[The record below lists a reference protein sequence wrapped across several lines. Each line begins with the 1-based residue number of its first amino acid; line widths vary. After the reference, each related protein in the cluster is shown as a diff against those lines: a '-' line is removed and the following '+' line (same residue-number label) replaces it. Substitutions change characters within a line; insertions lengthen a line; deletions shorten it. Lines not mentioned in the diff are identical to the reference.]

1 MMKVKVLICG
11 SSGKMGKKL
20 IRLIKQNKRFLI
32 SGLINKKNYDNFI
45 KENIQINYEK
55 IIKKTDVILDFSH
68 PALTLKILRIANKY
82 KKKVIIGTTGFN
94 SKQENFIKLCSK
106 KIAILKSG
114 NMSIGINILA
124 HTLKILS
131 KKIPKDYKIGIND
144 NHHKAKLDY
153 PSGTALMLADALSM
167 GRNKSRS
174 SMMGKYFLN
183 KKGYLSNNKINF
195 FIIRKGKTIGKHSI
209 FFKKKNESFELKH
222 IAFSRNLFADGA
234 LTAAAWIK
242 KKKKGLFNM
251 HDILNLN

>member
-1 MMKVKVLICG
+1 MKVKVLICG

-68 PALTLKILRIANKY
+68 PTLTLKILRIADKY
-82 KKKVIIGTTGFN
+82 KKNIIIGTTGFN
-94 SKQENFIKLCSK
+94 SKQENF
-106 KIAILKSG
+106 
-114 NMSIGINILA
+114 MSIGINILA
-124 HTLKILS
+124 YTLKILS
-131 KKIPKDYKIGIND
+131 KKIPEDYKIGIID

-167 GRNKSRS
+167 SRNKSRS

-183 KKGYLSNNKINF
+183 KKGYLNNNKINF

-234 LTAAAWIK
+234 LRAAAWLN

>member
-1 MMKVKVLICG
+1 MKVKILICG
-11 SSGKMGKKL
+11 SSGKMGGEL
-20 IRLIKQNKRFLI
+20 TRLIKQNKQFLI
-32 SGLINKKNYDNFI
+32 SGLVNKKNYHNFI
-45 KENIQINYEK
+45 KKNISVNYEK

-68 PALTLKILRIANKY
+68 PTLTLKILRIAHKY
-82 KKKVIIGTTGFN
+82 KKNVIIGTTGFN
-94 SKQENFIKLCSK
+94 SKQENFIRLCSK

-114 NMSIGINILA
+114 NMSIGVNILA
-124 HTLKILS
+124 YTLKILS
-131 KKIPKDYKIGIND
+131 KKIPDDYKIGIID
-144 NHHKAKLDY
+144 NHHKTKLDY
-153 PSGTALMLADALSM
+153 PSGTALMLADALSI

-183 KKGYLSNNKINF
+183 KKGYLNNNKINF

-234 LTAAAWIK
+234 LRTAAWLN

-251 HDILNLN
+251 QDMLNLN

>member
-1 MMKVKVLICG
+1 MKIKILICG
-11 SSGKMGKKL
+11 SSGKMGKELKKL
-20 IRLIKQNKRFLI
+20 IKKKKQFLV
-32 SGLINKKNYDNFI
+32 SGLINKENYDNFI
-45 KENIQINYEK
+45 KENIPISYKK
-55 IIKKTDVILDFSH
+55 IIKKTNVILDFSH
-68 PALTLKILRIANKY
+68 PTLTLKILRIAHKY
-82 KKKVIIGTTGFN
+82 KKNVIIGTTGFN
-94 SKQENFIKLCSK
+94 SKQENFIRHCSK

-114 NMSIGINILA
+114 NMSIGVNILA
-124 HTLKILS
+124 YTLKILS
-131 KKIPKDYKIGIND
+131 KKIPEDYKIGIID

-153 PSGTALMLADALSM
+153 PSGTALMLANALSM
-167 GRNKSRS
+167 SRNKSRS

-183 KKGYLSNNKINF
+183 KKGYLNNNKINF

-234 LTAAAWIK
+234 LRAATWLN